1 MSVFLIAGLGNI
13 GPEYDGTRHNIGFD
27 VVDALV
33 QKHNTHFVNRRLAAV
48 AEIKWRNATLIC
60 IKPST
65 YVNLSGKAVKYW
77 MDKKK
82 ISIGNILVIVDEIA
96 LPLNKLRLRPGG
108 SDGGHNGLASIQEA
122 LNTGEYPRLRFGVG
136 NEFPRGRQVDY
147 VLGKWQ
153 ESELPLVKLK
163 IGKSVELI
171 ENLVT
176 RGMEWTMNQYN
187 KLEITL

>member
-1 MSVFLIAGLGNI
+1 MSVFLITGLGNI
-13 GPEYDGTRHNIGFD
+13 GPEYAGTRHNIGFD

-33 QKHNTHFVNRRLAAV
+33 QKHNAHFVNGRLAAV
-48 AEIKWRNATLIC
+48 TEIKWRNATLIC

-108 SDGGHNGLASIQEA
+108 SDGGHNGLTSIQEA
-122 LNTGEYPRLRFGVG
+122 LNTTEYPRLRFGVG
-136 NEFPRGRQVDY
+136 NEFPKGRQVDY

>member
-122 LNTGEYPRLRFGVG
+122 LNTDEYPRLRFGVG